1 MPDKF
6 RNKYRISSAR
16 LQHWDYGSNAIY
28 FVTICTQN
36 REHYFGEIADGHMN
50 LSETGKMA
58 NRFWSEIPIHFPF
71 VQLGE
76 FVVMPNHVHGI
87 IIIDKPTNSGNN
99 DFIEMD
105 GAAGGAFG
113 DVPNGGVDDGAIV
126 ETPNLGVS
134 TVAPNHVTINNP
146 PVNNGKT
153 NAASA
158 KWKPGILGSIINQ
171 YKRICTIHA
180 RKINPGFAWQPRF
193 HDHIIRNHQSF
204 QRISNYIINN
214 PVNWRDDKFY

>member
-6 RNKYRISSAR
+6 QNKYRISSAR
-16 LQHWDYGSNAIY
+16 LKNWDYGSNAIY

-36 REHYFGEIADGHMN
+36 REHYFGEIADGQMN
-50 LSETGKMA
+50 LSETGKIA
-58 NRFWSEIPIHFPF
+58 NRFWFEIPNHFPF

-99 DFIEMD
+99 DFDKMGGD
-105 GAAGGAFG
+105 GYGDAFG

-134 TVAPNHVTINNP
+134 TVPSTTDH
-146 PVNNGKT
+146 KT
-153 NAASA
+153 DAASA
-158 KWKPGILGSIINQ
+158 KWNPGILGSIVNQ

-193 HDHIIRNHQSF
+193 HDHIIRNHESF
-204 QRISNYIINN
+204 IRISDYIFNN
-214 PVNWRDDKFY
+214 PVNWRNDNFY

>member
-6 RNKYRISSAR
+6 QNKYRISSAR
-16 LQHWDYGSNAIY
+16 LQHWDYGSNAMY

-36 REHYFGEIADGHMN
+36 REHYFGEIADGLMN

-58 NRFWSEIPIHFPF
+58 NQFWFEIPNHFPF

-87 IIIDKPTNSGNN
+87 IIIDKPINLGNIYF
-99 DFIEMD
+99 DEMVGDD
-105 GAAGGAFG
+105 GDAFG
-113 DVPNGGVDDGAIV
+113 DVPNGGVDNGAIV

-134 TVAPNHVTINNP
+134 TVPSTTDH
-146 PVNNGKT
+146 KT
-153 NAASA
+153 DAASA

-193 HDHIIRNHQSF
+193 HDHIIRNHESYV
-204 QRISNYIINN
+204 RISNYIFNN
-214 PVNWRDDKFY
+214 PVNWRNDNFY